1 MQQLFPK
8 TIQKLTQIE
17 SLQGAVIVNFNTKE
31 ILGYTEN
38 SPLDLRSIGGVCA
51 NMIKQHSLMI
61 NAMQLADVVERI
73 LITTKQHYHIIYL
86 VPQFE
91 SVAIY
96 VVVQRYIM
104 LPYVTETVESA
115 VYSMH

>member
-8 TIQKLTQIE
+8 TIQKLTKIE
-17 SLQGAVIVNFNTKE
+17 SLQGAVIVNFDTKE

-38 SPLDLRSIGGVCA
+38 LPLDLRLISDVCA
-51 NMIKQHSLMI
+51 NMMKQHAHMI
-61 NAMQLADVVERI
+61 KAMQLTDVVERI
-73 LITTKQHYHIIYL
+73 LVTTKKHYHIIYS

-96 VVVQRYIM
+96 LIVNRYIM

>member
-1 MQQLFPK
+1 MQKLFPK
-8 TIQKLTQIE
+8 TIQKIE
-17 SLQGAVIVNFNTKE
+17 TIQGLEGAVIMNFNSRE
-31 ILGYTEN
+31 VLDYAEN
-38 SPLDLRSIGGVCA
+38 KPFDLRNVAEICSGMVKDHTKMV
-51 NMIKQHSLMI
+51 NTL
-61 NAMQLADVVERI
+61 QLSDVAERI

-96 VVVQRYIM
+96 VLVKRYTM
-104 LPYVTETVESA
+104 LSYVTETVEDA

>member
-8 TIQKLTQIE
+8 SIQKLTKIE
-17 SLQGAVIVNFNTKE
+17 GLQGAVIVNFGTKE

-38 SPLDLRSIGGVCA
+38 TPMDLCLIGDIFA
-51 NMIKQHSLMI
+51 NLVKQHTKMI
-61 NAMQLADVVERI
+61 QAMQLSDVTERM
-73 LITTKQHYHIIYL
+73 LITTKKHYHIIYL

-91 SVAIY
+91 TVAIY
-96 VVVQRYIM
+96 LIVNRYVM
-104 LPYVTETVESA
+104 LPYITETVEDA

>member
-8 TIQKLTQIE
+8 TIQKLTKIE

-38 SPLDLRSIGGVCA
+38 FPFDLRSVADVCA
-51 NMIKQHSLMI
+51 NMIKQHSQMI
-61 NAMQLADVVERI
+61 KVLQLTDVVERI
-73 LITTKQHYHIIYL
+73 LITTKKHYHIIYL

-96 VVVQRYIM
+96 LIVNRYIM
-104 LPYVTETVESA
+104 LPYVTDTVEDA